1 MAAITINQYQT
12 LTLTELLEQLSVE
25 WYDTILAA
33 CTKTR
38 LHLTNLLKLEVNEP
52 SQYLQQCDSLL
63 QETEQYIASRK
74 ERFTPYINSLAEK
87 AATKHDCANCTGNCK
102 LNHDMQL
109 WELRNSNRGIKDI
122 LNGLQML
129 SLPLHSDTMYP
140 DAYRVLRNHVSLL
153 ESDLAKLFLIEESFL
168 IPKVIE
174 AQKLINAGSH

>member
-1 MAAITINQYQT
+1 MAAISINQYQV
-12 LTLTELLEQLSVE
+12 LTLPQLLDQLSEE
-25 WYDTILAA
+25 WYDVILASCA
-33 CTKTR
+33 KTR
-38 LHLTNLLKLEVNEP
+38 LHQNNLLKLEASEP
-52 SQYLQQCDSLL
+52 SQYLEQCDSLL
-63 QETEQYIASRK
+63 HETEQYINSRK

-87 AATKHDCANCTGNCK
+87 ASTNHNCANCTGNCK
-102 LNHDMQL
+102 LNHDLQL
-109 WELRNSNRGIKDI
+109 WELRNSNRGIKEI

-153 ESDLAKLFLIEESFL
+153 ESDLAKLFFIEESFL